1 MLERACKAIQ
11 LPDQQNVECT
21 APRSCHQQIEFG
33 PAILG
38 ARDAAIHVLASDGPT
53 TGLHEGTEFTQL
65 QLRVLMPVVGAD
77 TSIQGYSFGRCG
89 RSKNLLCRRLLSR

>member
-1 MLERACKAIQ
+1 MFQAACKAIQ

-38 ARDAAIHVLASDGPT
+38 ARDAAIHVLASDGPA
-53 TGLHEGTEFTQL
+53 TGLREGTEFTQL

-77 TSIQGYSFGRCG
+77 ASVQRNPLG
-89 RSKNLLCRRLLSR
+89 